1 MPMVGRLKILNEARR
16 LLKRGGYLATVDICP
31 SYKPADAMLVGKPF
45 VLEYQQN
52 IESQLANLK
61 RFRLSKFKLV
71 VPGHVN
77 LWLLTAALAQSPL
90 TLTMSR

>member
-1 MPMVGRLKILNEARR
+1 MYGFHEVPLVGRVKILNEARR
-16 LLKRGGYLATVDICP
+16 LLKRGGHLAIVDICP
-31 SYKPADAMLVGKPF
+31 SYTPVEAMLAGEPF

-61 RFRLSKFKLV
+61 GFRLSKRKSV

-77 LWLLTAALAQSPL
+77 LWLLTAA
-90 TLTMSR
+90 